1 MSTITSRPCTAR
13 PETVDHNPSE
23 QLGYW
28 IVAVTESR
36 GVGRE
41 VGIVGFELEFGQV
54 LADSQT
60 YAKTI
65 HWLRQRPPSYLLLV
79 APASPHALTILHT
92 TLKHLFSAVSLTVLP
107 RASFASE
114 KGYSLLKDLCS
125 PGPQSD
131 ATLAEV
137 RQKYYTLGAASAV
150 IDWIQKTLIQ
160 TGKYHWE
167 RHSLNV
173 KWLSVEGCML
183 VDRNTALDLEL
194 INNAISSKTKRS
206 LFGLLNHT
214 YTPMANRLLRSNLLA
229 PPTDIQVIE
238 GRLDAVQELI
248 ELEDSFF
255 NLRKSLKIL
264 SQIDLD
270 KLISRINSTELASS
284 RLSSR
289 SESGSRTI
297 TTLTS
302 SSKQRKSST
311 QDPSLA
317 ITKKLELLKSLRI
330 ILRSLNPIRS
340 ALSSCSSEL
349 LRLASNIFQE
359 SFLHE
364 LSSVIELHVNEDSF
378 IGIQKGSLAK
388 QNVHAY
394 AIKAGPENQLL
405 NVARETYKE
414 NLSDAMALC
423 EALKAEYHLPKLN
436 FNFETRA
443 GFMLHIKKE
452 DLRVGSGSTTNTHD
466 GLPEIF
472 TNIASDFR
480 LGTSQKGEDHAFYLL
495 GLEKEKSTYHKLL
508 SRDMYLESW
517 KGFLKNSRSESRRF
531 SDYLKPL
538 LCSTFLPTWRA
549 LESMVSNSKG
559 QGYKFHSQTR
569 RLMIISVRPEFSNTL
584 AISDGRHPIKELFDS
599 ESEEFVPNDTYA
611 NDSCSFQLVTGPN
624 MSGKS
629 IFLRQIALMVVMAQI
644 GCFCPAKYASFPIF
658 DALLTCLSKNDD
670 IEAGLS
676 TFSSEMKTLSSILS
690 SLAVCKNSL
699 VILDE
704 LGRGTSP
711 LEGVGIAH
719 AFSEEIIK
727 AKSFCFFATH
737 FRVSNLRGY
746 DCVFA
751 NQRGSKPP
759 YCMIP
764 LTERLSKCGLP
775 SLGDHIEQ
783 AGEQLWLK
791 ISSQSTWKKDSF
803 HRGAVKNAG
812 YGIELASIAGLP
824 HDVLRRAEEI
834 SLQMRSLDDQ
844 AEKRGKTHKVLRS
857 RKVLLEVCTTLKN
870 LANHTKLSSSELAK
884 FLKDYQKDVI
894 NRLQP
899 DEEMTS
905 SES

>member
-1 MSTITSRPCTAR
+1 M
-13 PETVDHNPSE
+13 
-23 QLGYW
+23 
-28 IVAVTESR
+28 
-36 GVGRE
+36 
-41 VGIVGFELEFGQV
+41 
-54 LADSQT
+54 
-60 YAKTI
+60 
-65 HWLRQRPPSYLLLV
+65 LLV

-472 TNIASDFR
+472 TNIVKRGKTMHFTCLDLKKKNQLIINSYQEICILSEEVLEGIFEEFKKRVSTFFR
-480 LGTSQKGEDHAFYLL
+480 LSEAIALLDMLTSFAHVA
-495 GLEKEKSTYHKLL
+495 STREY
-508 SRDMYLESW
+508 
-517 KGFLKNSRSESRRF
+517 
-531 SDYLKPL
+531 
-538 LCSTFLPTWRA
+538 
-549 LESMVSNSKG
+549 
-559 QGYKFHSQTR
+559 
-569 RLMIISVRPEFSNTL
+569 VRPEFSNTL

-737 FRVSNLRGY
+737 FRELSTTLSVYPNVVCLHLET
-746 DCVFA
+746 
-751 NQRGSKPP
+751 
-759 YCMIP
+759 I
-764 LTERLSKCGLP
+764 LSKQENSFGLKFP
-775 SLGDHIEQ
+775 HKVHG
-783 AGEQLWLK
+783 
-791 ISSQSTWKKDSF
+791 
-803 HRGAVKNAG
+803 GAVKNAG